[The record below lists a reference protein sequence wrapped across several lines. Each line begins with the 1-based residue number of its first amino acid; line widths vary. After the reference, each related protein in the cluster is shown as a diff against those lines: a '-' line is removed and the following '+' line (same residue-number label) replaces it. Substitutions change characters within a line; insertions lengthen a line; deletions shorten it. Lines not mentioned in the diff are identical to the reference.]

1 MSVQSTIE
9 SMLTEAL
16 KPVHLEVINESSMH
30 SVPDGSESHFK
41 VTAVS
46 ATFNDKALIAR
57 HRLVNEILAEQLAGS
72 VHALSLTTLT
82 PEEWCERAGEVAASP
97 PCLGGSKADS

>member
-16 KPVHLEVINESSMH
+16 EPVHLEVINESSMH
-30 SVPDGSESHFK
+30 SVPEGSESHFK

-46 ATFNDKALIAR
+46 AMFNDRALIAR
-57 HRLVNEILAEQLAGS
+57 HRLVNEVLAEQLAGP

-82 PEEWCERAGEVAASP
+82 PDEWFDRAGEVAASP
-97 PCLGGSKADS
+97 PCRGGSTADS